1 MLFLIRSKIITCFV
15 LCLFAGL
22 GTHVSAEFTVVPF
35 TSDQMAAAFPD
46 GAVFAG
52 GGAPNSW
59 SDTPTTPYGTANRGG
74 DTGWFWSAGGK
85 FTVDFGT
92 PRTIGSVRFWSGFS
106 HDGRGMIMQVR
117 AGDSANLNFTHKAHE
132 FDYQSTSGG
141 GYNDDGSQS
150 TDHSGWY
157 QYDFEPTTAQFW
169 QVTNSGEVTKSH
181 MPRTSGIEFG
191 LVDVIPEPSSLM
203 IASLGLLGLIGLT
216 RRSR

>member
-1 MLFLIRSKIITCFV
+1 MTRFRQITIITCLV

-22 GTHVSAEFTVVPF
+22 GANASAEFSVVPF
-35 TSDQMAAAFPD
+35 TTDQMAAAFPD
-46 GAVFAG
+46 GAGFFG
-52 GGAPNSW
+52 GQAPSGW
-59 SDTPTTPYGTANRGG
+59 GDSPMTPYGTANRTG
-74 DTGWFWSAGGK
+74 DSGWIWTNNSK
-85 FTVDFGT
+85 FTVDFGAPT
-92 PRTIGSVRFWSGFS
+92 TISSVRLWSGFS

-169 QVTNSGEVTKSH
+169 QVTNSGEVTKAH
-181 MPRTSGIEFG
+181 MPRTSGIQFG
-191 LVDVIPEPSSLM
+191 VPEPSSLM

-216 RRSR
+216 RRGR